1 MLLTQKKVLT
11 NLKKMKE
18 KIKRKIIF
26 TLIYL
31 TIITGVINVT
41 YGVYFGV
48 LTNVLI
54 NAFWNSKLF
63 PEKTNLDSN
72 KHRVLNETVKRPV
85 VD

>member
-1 MLLTQKKVLT
+1 
-11 NLKKMKE
+11 MKE
-18 KIKRKIIF
+18 YIKRKIIF
-26 TLIYL
+26 TLICL
-31 TIITGVINVT
+31 TIITGVVNVT

-63 PEKTNLDSN
+63 PVKTNMGSN
-72 KHRVLNETVKRPV
+72 KIRVLNETFKRPY

>member
-1 MLLTQKKVLT
+1 
-11 NLKKMKE
+11 MKE
-18 KIKRKIIF
+18 DIKRKIIF
-26 TLIYL
+26 TLICL

-63 PEKTNLDSN
+63 PVKTNMDSS
-72 KHRVLNETVKRPV
+72 KIRVLNETFKRPY